1 MEQGSH
7 FSIRKQVERGGNTG
21 EKEALQTVEENPGET
36 AALAG
41 SREKGQKGQRR
52 QKDSGFKGA
61 AAFTGGAISSGMD
74 AGPD

>member
-1 MEQGSH
+1 M
-7 FSIRKQVERGGNTG
+7 
-21 EKEALQTVEENPGET
+21 EENPGET

-61 AAFTGGAISSGMD
+61 AAFTGGAVSSGMD

>member
-7 FSIRKQVERGGNTG
+7 FSIRKQIERGGNTG

-41 SREKGQKGQRR
+41 SREKGQKGQ
-52 QKDSGFKGA
+52 K
-61 AAFTGGAISSGMD
+61 
-74 AGPD
+74 

>member
-1 MEQGSH
+1 M
-7 FSIRKQVERGGNTG
+7 
-21 EKEALQTVEENPGET
+21 EENPGET

-41 SREKGQKGQRR
+41 SREKGQKGQKC

-61 AAFTGGAISSGMD
+61 AAFTGGAVSSGID